1 MLRGASQGGGP
12 DETLDTANHVYSGNA
27 WLGLSAP
34 IAMADT
40 DNQANA
46 TVSFGAWQ
54 TGPALGPLPVDEL
67 DRSPINSPASRNEH
81 QLLPQEVKIKA
92 GGAVNFIIG
101 GFHQVIVYDKGTQP
115 DVIDEDNTTP
125 STGTPAGLALINDAN
140 NRIYRGLDPSRLR
153 LVGTPPLGVRDRV
166 EVVFFQNPGTYLV
179 FGMSSTGVESRY
191 ASDSGHW
198 QHSV

>member
-1 MLRGASQGGGP
+1 MRRSTLPIMYIVAMLG
-12 DETLDTANHVYSGNA
+12 
-27 WLGLSAP
+27 LGLSAP

-54 TGPALGPLPVDEL
+54 TGPALGPLSVDEL

-81 QLLPQEVKIKA
+81 QQLPQEIKIKA

-101 GFHQVIVYDKGTQP
+101 GFHQVIVYDNWTQP
-115 DVIDEDNTTP
+115 DDTDEDDTTP

-140 NRIYRGLDPSRLR
+140 NRIYRGLDPRRLQ
-153 LVGTPPLGVRDRV
+153 LVGTTPLGVRGRV
-166 EVVFFQNPGTYLV
+166 EVVFLQIPGTCLV
-179 FGMSSTGVESRY
+179 FGMSSTGVERRY
-191 ASDSGHW
+191 ARDSGHW
-198 QHSV
+198 QNSV